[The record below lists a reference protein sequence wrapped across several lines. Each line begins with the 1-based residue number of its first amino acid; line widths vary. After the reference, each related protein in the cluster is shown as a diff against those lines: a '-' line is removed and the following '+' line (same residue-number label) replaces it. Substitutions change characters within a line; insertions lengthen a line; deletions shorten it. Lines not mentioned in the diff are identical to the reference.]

1 MATKKKYILLG
12 VLLVLIGASVYF
24 YKEYNRKPADLS
36 EITPE
41 AKVAAAA
48 IIDLYEEDEPKANRQ
63 YLGKTIQVNGTIT
76 EINSQQDTLVNV
88 LIGDASSMHKV
99 SCLLD
104 KQYIAAI
111 KKYNTGQQISIKGI
125 CTGYLMDVELNRC
138 VIVED
143 N

>member
-1 MATKKKYILLG
+1 MAFKKKYIILV
-12 VLLVLIGASVYF
+12 VLLVLTGVSVYVF
-24 YKEYNRKPADLS
+24 KEYNRRPSDLS
-36 EITPE
+36 GISPE

-48 IIDLYEEDEPKANRQ
+48 IVDLYEQDEPKANRQ
-63 YLGKTIQVNGTIT
+63 YLGKTIQVNGTIA

-88 LIGDASSMHKV
+88 LIGDTNSMHKV

-104 KQYIAAI
+104 KQHTAAI